1 MEKFLLSLCL
11 LLWGLNTSAQTSF
24 DGVVMKEVM
33 DLVKDK
39 QHNKADSILDRY
51 LSYPQTDDGYFLL
64 YYTKVVNGYNKIN
77 TYHDVSVIA
86 PYAEYGK
93 KTFEYLKNNIN
104 ESNAPNTNYW
114 ATLKSYSEIYN
125 YLGDSIIKD
134 IAAFS
139 YHYYKDLHNRD
150 LYALYN
156 VMQNA
161 FQFCFLRNEW
171 DSAISMMHNYY
182 SLGIEEKDSTIR
194 IPLSAGFIGSAC
206 FKSKK
211 YKDAE
216 KWFTNSYKRFQY
228 FPERTKFRAY
238 CELLG
243 DFAFFCHIR
252 GKNEQ
257 AYNYAM
263 EACEMNK
270 TNFGEYSKEFVNAL
284 AILADC
290 EIGLNRRD
298 EGIKHMERVVS
309 LLANVSNMDDEEKQ
323 NYRDKLNF
331 LYLRLN
337 IKKSVLAKDS
347 IETENSI
354 ILEATNSFVNGDVQD
369 AISKFAYLLNY
380 YNENIKDI
388 DFSNYIYVISSL
400 ANAHIA
406 IGEYVEADNV
416 LDQSLSLL
424 RDNHIEHPLIRG
436 IYESKGQLYYTINN
450 VDTALQWY
458 SLAKSMYG
466 EEENQGLQYALLLSN
481 MSICYM
487 VYKDYST
494 AKQLSDEAYNL
505 VVQFYGENAD
515 NANDRLLLL
524 NNLASI
530 YNKMK
535 DFSKSKDLYEEVVNS
550 CVSSQHEST
559 KALALMNLSEIYL
572 LYEQDYKKAEE
583 CLLQVQKLDAAS
595 YIRDLAEFDLCFVHC
610 ITHNNSAIAEIAK
623 YNENIKDRLAN
634 MFSYFSETEREAYWT
649 QKSQSLVFLNNL
661 ALLSFDNNQ
670 VKTMAYD
677 NSLFT
682 KNMLLNSGRLLGVL
696 VKNSA
701 DETKE
706 AYSYLQTLKN
716 ALSKKG
722 TPKDSIDTY
731 IEKISQLEKQIAS
744 SIPNFN
750 ERLKKQFKLTSDIQD
765 MLSDDEIAIEFVF
778 LPQLKL
784 PFEDSKL
791 RYGALILTKD
801 SKAPILVP
809 LCSEYDL
816 EDIFDEEKTNNQD
829 FIDKLYDIKDTRLY
843 DLVWSG
849 IEPYISS
856 GKIVYYSPT
865 GYISKINMSAISNG
879 SYRLRDK
886 LVIHEV
892 STTAAIGGLK
902 ERIRNEISNSILF
915 GDINY
920 YEDADMMAENAK
932 TYQYVSSGDVLAARS
947 LTRNTWDLLPSTRD
961 EVKNIRNLLS
971 EFGINTRIISQNS
984 ANEESFKAMS
994 GNAPDII
1001 HVASHGFYYKSIEDV
1016 TTSFF
1021 SSLNSY
1027 THKDFSL
1034 LFSGLLFAGANN
1046 AWTGK
1051 KIAENIEDGI
1061 LTADEISRLD
1071 LEGNKL
1077 LVLSACDT
1085 GLGAID
1091 KIDGVFGLQRGFKKA
1106 GVETILMSLWKVP
1119 DKETSIL
1126 MKSFY
1131 EHYSSGESPN
1141 KSLKQAQNV
1150 LIQMG
1155 KSPYFWAG
1163 FVVLD

>member
-1 MEKFLLSLCL
+1 ME
-11 LLWGLNTSAQTSF
+11 N
-24 DGVVMKEVM
+24 
-33 DLVKDK
+33 
-39 QHNKADSILDRY
+39 
-51 LSYPQTDDGYFLL
+51 
-64 YYTKVVNGYNKIN
+64 
-77 TYHDVSVIA
+77 
-86 PYAEYGK
+86 
-93 KTFEYLKNNIN
+93 
-104 ESNAPNTNYW
+104 
-114 ATLKSYSEIYN
+114 
-125 YLGDSIIKD
+125 
-134 IAAFS
+134 
-139 YHYYKDLHNRD
+139 
-150 LYALYN
+150 
-156 VMQNA
+156 
-161 FQFCFLRNEW
+161 
-171 DSAISMMHNYY
+171 
-182 SLGIEEKDSTIR
+182 
-194 IPLSAGFIGSAC
+194 
-206 FKSKK
+206 
-211 YKDAE
+211 
-216 KWFTNSYKRFQY
+216 
-228 FPERTKFRAY
+228 
-238 CELLG
+238 
-243 DFAFFCHIR
+243 
-252 GKNEQ
+252 
-257 AYNYAM
+257 
-263 EACEMNK
+263 
-270 TNFGEYSKEFVNAL
+270 
-284 AILADC
+284 
-290 EIGLNRRD
+290 
-298 EGIKHMERVVS
+298 
-309 LLANVSNMDDEEKQ
+309 
-323 NYRDKLNF
+323 
-331 LYLRLN
+331 
-337 IKKSVLAKDS
+337 
-347 IETENSI
+347 
-354 ILEATNSFVNGDVQD
+354 
-369 AISKFAYLLNY
+369 
-380 YNENIKDI
+380 
-388 DFSNYIYVISSL
+388 
-400 ANAHIA
+400 
-406 IGEYVEADNV
+406 
-416 LDQSLSLL
+416 
-424 RDNHIEHPLIRG
+424 
-436 IYESKGQLYYTINN
+436 
-450 VDTALQWY
+450 
-458 SLAKSMYG
+458 
-466 EEENQGLQYALLLSN
+466 
-481 MSICYM
+481 
-487 VYKDYST
+487 KDYST
-494 AKQLSDEAYNL
+494 AKQLSDESYNL
-505 VVQFYGENAD
+505 VVQFYGENED

-634 MFSYFSETEREAYWT
+634 MFSYFSETEREDYWT

-661 ALLSFDNNQ
+661 ALLSFDNSQ

-750 ERLKKQFKLTSDIQD
+750 DRLKKQFKLTSDIQD

-1001 HVASHGFYYKSIEDV
+1001 HVASHGFYYKSTEDV

-1051 KIAENIEDGI
+1051 NIAENIEDGI